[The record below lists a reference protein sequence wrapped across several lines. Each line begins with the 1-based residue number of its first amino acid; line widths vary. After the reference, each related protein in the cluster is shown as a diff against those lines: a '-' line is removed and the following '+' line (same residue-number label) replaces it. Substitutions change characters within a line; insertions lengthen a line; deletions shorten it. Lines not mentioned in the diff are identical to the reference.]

1 MNVITDI
8 RWLQMT
14 RYPLELTPDPVRR
27 CAMQLSSIDLTE
39 VQRSS
44 NVPLRDQIL
53 RRCQLM
59 LMSGQVEPG
68 QKLPLRPL
76 AKRLDTSLMPV
87 RDALNRLVAD
97 GALELSSNRTIQV
110 PVISNQQMIE
120 ICEIRT
126 LLEGLAAERATPNLS
141 IDSINRLEQ
150 YIEEMH
156 VMLNDNDYHNYI
168 LKHYSFHFT
177 IYAAANQ
184 PRLLNMIEILWL
196 QIGPWFRQKTEQA
209 NLSGTPNIY
218 HEEVIRAFRARDSHA
233 AKINLEND
241 VMSIVRYLQKGAWD

>member
-1 MNVITDI
+1 
-8 RWLQMT
+8 
-14 RYPLELTPDPVRR
+14 
-27 CAMQLSSIDLTE
+27 MQLSAIDLTE
-39 VQRSS
+39 VRRDSD
-44 NVPLRDQIL
+44 VPLRDQIL

-110 PVISNQQMIE
+110 PVISNTQMIE

-126 LLEGLAAERATPNLS
+126 MLEGLATERATPNLTNDS
-141 IDSINRLEQ
+141 IDRLEG
-150 YIEEMH
+150 YIVDMRD
-156 VMLNDNDYHNYI
+156 MLNAKDYDNYI

-177 IYAAANQ
+177 IYAAAGQ
-184 PRLLNMIEILWL
+184 SRLLNLIEIMWL

-209 NLSGTPNIY
+209 NLTGTPNIY
-218 HEEVIRAFRARDSHA
+218 HKEVVSALRARDAVA
-233 AKINLEND
+233 ARKNLELD
-241 VMSIVRYLQKGAWD
+241 VMSIVRYLRQGAWG

>member
-1 MNVITDI
+1 
-8 RWLQMT
+8 
-14 RYPLELTPDPVRR
+14 
-27 CAMQLSSIDLTE
+27 MQLSAIDLTE
-39 VQRSS
+39 VRRDSD
-44 NVPLRDQIL
+44 VPLRDQIL

-97 GALELSSNRTIQV
+97 GALELSSSRTIQV
-110 PVISNQQMIE
+110 PVISNAQMIE

-126 LLEGLAAERATPNLS
+126 MLEGLATERATPNLTNDS
-141 IDSINRLEQ
+141 IDRLEG
-150 YIEEMH
+150 YIRDMH
-156 VMLNDNDYHNYI
+156 DLLNAQDYDNYI

-177 IYAAANQ
+177 IYAAAGQ
-184 PRLLNMIEILWL
+184 PRLLNLIEIMWL

-209 NLSGTPNIY
+209 NLRGTPNIY
-218 HEEVIRAFRARDSHA
+218 HKEVVSALRARDA
-233 AKINLEND
+233 VDARKNLELD
-241 VMSIVRYLQKGAWD
+241 VMSIIRYLRQGAWD

>member
-1 MNVITDI
+1 
-8 RWLQMT
+8 
-14 RYPLELTPDPVRR
+14 
-27 CAMQLSSIDLTE
+27 MQISSIELTE
-39 VQRSS
+39 VQRDS
-44 NVPLRDQIL
+44 NIPLRDQIL

-76 AKRLDTSLMPV
+76 AKKLDTSLMPV

-97 GALELSSNRTIQV
+97 GALELSSNRTIRV
-110 PVISNQQMIE
+110 PVLTNQQMVE

-141 IDSINRLEQ
+141 SGSIDRLER
-150 YIEEMH
+150 YIVDMH
-156 VMLNDNDYHNYI
+156 KMLNANDYDNYI
-168 LKHYSFHFT
+168 LKHYNFHFT

-184 PRLLNMIEILWL
+184 TRLLNMIEILWL

-218 HEEVIRAFRARDSHA
+218 HEEVVRALRARDA
-233 AKINLEND
+233 AAARINLEND
-241 VMSIVRYLQKGAWD
+241 VKSIVRYIQQGAWD

>member
-1 MNVITDI
+1 
-8 RWLQMT
+8 
-14 RYPLELTPDPVRR
+14 
-27 CAMQLSSIDLTE
+27 MQLSAINLSE
-39 VQRSS
+39 VRRDSD
-44 NVPLRDQIL
+44 VPLRDQIL

-97 GALELSSNRTIQV
+97 GALELSANRTIQV
-110 PVISNQQMIE
+110 PIISNSQMIE

-126 LLEGLAAERATPNLS
+126 MLEGLATERATPDLTTES
-141 IDSINRLEQ
+141 IDRLEG
-150 YIEEMH
+150 YIRDMH
-156 VMLNDNDYHNYI
+156 DMLDANDYDNYI
-168 LKHYSFHFT
+168 LRHYNFHFT

-184 PRLLNMIEILWL
+184 PRLLNLIEIMWL

-218 HEEVIRAFRARDSHA
+218 HKELVSALRARDATA
-233 AKINLEND
+233 ARKNLELD
-241 VMSIVRYLQKGAWD
+241 VMSIVRYLRKGAWD